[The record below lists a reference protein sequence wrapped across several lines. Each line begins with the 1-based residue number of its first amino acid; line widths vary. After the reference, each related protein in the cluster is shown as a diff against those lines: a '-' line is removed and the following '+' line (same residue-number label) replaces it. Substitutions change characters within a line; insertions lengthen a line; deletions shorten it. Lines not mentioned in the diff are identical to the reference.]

1 MSDRDFDR
9 DELCAAVGEDNGL
22 EPLEKGMV
30 IRWSKA
36 GESPPSWIPY
46 DDPVVWV
53 YTEIR
58 GPCRRLLQRDNFWPT
73 ELRDENGRE
82 IAPSERSGE
91 RITAVGG
98 YIPRGS
104 VKLQGT
110 IRSDSTHASV
120 VSSDQSESNSSD
132 SSPDKVSDS
141 LSETVSEE
149 MSPDNPAEAGQSA
162 TSASTSPNDSNSVS
176 TTDPLDW

>member
-1 MSDRDFDR
+1 MTDEEFDR
-9 DELCAAVGEDNGL
+9 DELCEAVGEDNDL
-22 EPLEKGMV
+22 VPLEKGMM

-36 GESPPSWIPY
+36 GESPPESVPY
-46 DDPVVWV
+46 DEPVVWV

-82 IAPSERSGE
+82 VAPSNFSGE
-91 RITAVGG
+91 RITGVGG

-120 VSSDQSESNSSD
+120 VSNDQSGPNSSE
-132 SSPDKVSDS
+132 SSADKVSDS
-141 LSETVSEE
+141 PIGNSEQRS
-149 MSPDNPAEAGQSA
+149 
-162 TSASTSPNDSNSVS
+162 DSRR
-176 TTDPLDW
+176 PC

>member
-1 MSDRDFDR
+1 MSNEEFDR
-9 DELCAAVGEDNGL
+9 EELCEAVGEDNDL
-22 EPLEKGMV
+22 VPLEKETV

-58 GPCRRLLQRDNFWPT
+58 GPCRRLLRRDNFWPT
-73 ELRDENGRE
+73 KLRDENGRE
-82 IAPSERSGE
+82 LEPSERSGE
-91 RITAVGG
+91 RITGVGG
-98 YIPRGS
+98 YIPRAS
-104 VKLQGT
+104 VKLQST

-120 VSSDQSESNSSD
+120 VSDDQSESNSSE
-132 SSPDKVSDS
+132 SSPDKVSEP
-141 LSETVSEE
+141 LSETVNKEGK
-149 MSPDNPAEAGQSA
+149 PDDPAEAGQFA
-162 TSASTSPNDSNSVS
+162 TSATSPNDSNSVS